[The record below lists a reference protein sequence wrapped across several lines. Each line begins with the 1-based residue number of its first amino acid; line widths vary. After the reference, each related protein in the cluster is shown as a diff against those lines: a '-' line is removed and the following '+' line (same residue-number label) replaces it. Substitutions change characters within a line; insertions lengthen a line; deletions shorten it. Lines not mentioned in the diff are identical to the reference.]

1 VHATTVRW
9 FLIFCW
15 AALTANAS
23 IGAAEPV
30 PQSPAQPPAKIEQ
43 VVVVFKTHFDIGYTQ
58 LAREVVDRYRTSMI
72 DKALAVCDATD
83 KLPPENRF
91 VWTIPG
97 WPMQQILWPGQTPE
111 RRKRIEKAIRD
122 GRLVWHA
129 LGGTTHTESLGLED
143 FVRSLGFSSRLAR
156 QYGQPL
162 PRDAKMTDVP
172 CHTWLVP
179 TVLKRAGIDFLH
191 LGCNSASGS
200 PDVPALFWWEG
211 PDGSRLLTM
220 YTAEGYGTGLKPPAN
235 WPHKTWLALIH
246 TGDNHGPPEPG
257 EVQQL
262 LDRARKELPGVK
274 IRMGRLSDFG
284 DAILAEE
291 RVKPTLPV
299 IRKDMPDT
307 WIHGIMSMPEEAAVA
322 RDARPKIAAL
332 DSLSTLLACLG
343 VKVPSDSRDDTETET
358 VADIVPWAYERSF
371 LYSEHTWGASS
382 RYYSPRVYG
391 EKWKTARAAG
401 KYRYAEESWREHG
414 EYIARVGEE
423 IWFPLE
429 RQMLALARAVNVKGP
444 RIVVFNPLPWTRDAV
459 IFIPIMHATFPTA
472 WQDAASGEP
481 ITAVSRDGIGVDA
494 VVAGIPPLGYRVYV
508 PRSSETKKKRAE
520 EGAISDTLEN
530 KFFRVRLDLSRGVVR
545 SLVDKRSG
553 RELVDQGSEYGFG
566 EYLYE
571 RFDKNYHD
579 KFLDDYCKKPL
590 PGWADEFGRAGL
602 PPASE
607 IGYMAVAGGDFG
619 LNPSGSCI
627 RETSSTL
634 LMRRLSTFIEPKQQ
648 LPHGTDISVTLGRDQ
663 PFLDLE
669 CAISE
674 KAPDPWPEAAWL
686 CLPFAIDQPQFRL
699 GRVGSIID
707 PAKDCVRG
715 ANNEMFCLDTGLTI
729 TGRDRR
735 GIGICPIHSPLV
747 SLGRPGAFRFTPEWT
762 PRKPIVFVNL
772 FNNIWGT
779 NFQQWIG
786 GVSWCAVRIWSVTGK
801 GPEAD
806 LVTPAWEARTP
817 CEAAFF
823 DGPPGKLPP
832 IQSGLE
838 LSRKGVLV
846 TAFGPNPDGEGTLLR
861 LWEQAG
867 QDGPCR
873 VRLPEALRDAKAQP
887 CDLRGRPIGDP
898 LPVRDGSVEV
908 LLGRFAPAS
917 ILLTK

>member
-1 VHATTVRW
+1 MNAAGIRCCVV
-9 FLIFCW
+9 LLL
-15 AALTANAS
+15 AALTGA
-23 IGAAEPV
+23 GPLRAAEPK
-30 PQSPAQPPAKIEQ
+30 PQSPAQPAAKIEQ

-72 DKALAVCDATD
+72 DKALAVCDATER
-83 KLPPENRF
+83 LPPENRF

-156 QYGQPL
+156 QFGQPL

-179 TVLKRAGIDFLH
+179 TVLKRAGVDFLH

-200 PDVPALFWWEG
+200 PDVPVLFWWEG

-291 RVKPTLPV
+291 KQSPQLPV

-307 WIHGIMSMPEEAAVA
+307 WIHGIMSMPFETSRPRTTRPVIQNVEA
-322 RDARPKIAAL
+322 
-332 DSLSTLLACLG
+332 LSTLLTCWGLSPRPVRQAI
-343 VKVPSDSRDDTETET
+343 
-358 VADIVPWAYERSF
+358 ADAYEGSF

-382 RYYSPRVYG
+382 RYYSPRLYG
-391 EKWKTARAAG
+391 KQWEEAQAAG
-401 KYRYAEESWREHG
+401 KYAYAEESWREHG
-414 EYIARVGEE
+414 AYILNNPASPGLRENME
-423 IWFPLE
+423 
-429 RQMLALARAVNVKGP
+429 ALAAAVNVEGP
-444 RIVVFNPLPWTRDAV
+444 RIVVFNPLPWPQGAVWWVPFSTDRLPGRGAPPGADSWKDAKTGEVIPTKKMAPDGRAVEFIVRDVPA
-459 IFIPIMHATFPTA
+459 F
-472 WQDAASGEP
+472 
-481 ITAVSRDGIGVDA
+481 
-494 VVAGIPPLGYRVYV
+494 GYRTYV
-508 PRSSETKKKRAE
+508 PAGPAPPSSRASRATEGDTFENAFFRIRLDRSR
-520 EGAISDTLEN
+520 GAIA
-530 KFFRVRLDLSRGVVR
+530 

-553 RELVDQGSEYGFG
+553 RELVDQKSEYGFG
-566 EYLYE
+566 QYLYE
-571 RFDKNYHD
+571 RFDKDFHEA
-579 KFLDDYCKKPL
+579 FLRDYCKVRAS
-590 PGWADEFGRAGL
+590 WIDEFGRAGL

-607 IGYMAVAGGDFG
+607 VRYRAASPKNARISVSKSK
-619 LNPSGSCI
+619 LRSSGSI
-627 RETSSTL
+627 VAEASEEVPHKTFLEIELFHEQPWVDLTL
-634 LMRRLSTFIEPKQQ
+634 RIDSKE
-648 LPHGTDISVTLGRDQ
+648 
-663 PFLDLE
+663 
-669 CAISE
+669 
-674 KAPDPWPEAAWL
+674 PDPWPEAGWL
-686 CLPFAIDQPQFRL
+686 CLPFAIEQPTFRL
-699 GRVGSIID
+699 GRLGSVID
-707 PAKDCVRG
+707 PASDIVRS
-715 ANNEMFCLDTGLTI
+715 ANHEMFCLDSGLTI
-729 TGRDRR
+729 TGADGR
-735 GIGICPIHSPLV
+735 GVGVCPLSSPLV
-747 SLGRPGAFRFTPEWT
+747 SLGRPGGFRFTRAWS

-779 NFQQWIG
+779 NFQQWIRLVG
-786 GVSWCAVRIWSVTGK
+786 MPRVRIWATSGTNN
-801 GPEAD
+801 EAN
-806 LVTPAWEARTP
+806 LITPGWERRNP
-817 CEAAFF
+817 CKAAYF
-823 DGPPGKLPP
+823 DGPAGKLLPV
-832 IQSGLE
+832 QSGLE

-846 TAFGPNPDGEGTLLR
+846 TAFGPNPDGDGILLR

-873 VRLPEALRDAKAQP
+873 VRLPEALRNAKAQP
-887 CDLRGRPIGDP
+887 CDLRGRALGDP
-898 LPVRDGSVEV
+898 LPVRDGTIEV
-908 LLGRFAPAS
+908 PLGHFAPAS
-917 ILLTK
+917 ILLLQ